1 MTFNN
6 SQMARIRNYASTSS
20 SGSDAYK
27 STDTTQIE
35 ARLQALEEKAH
46 KPCQGNGGSAKV
58 NAEELPG
65 LPPRKS
71 TAIHDRLNALEA
83 RLEALIKKLS

>member
-6 SQMARIRNYASTSS
+6 FQMARIRNYASTSS
-20 SGSDAYK
+20 SGFDEQK
-27 STDTTQIE
+27 STDTTEIE
-35 ARLQALEEKAH
+35 ARLKALEEKSH
-46 KPCQGNGGSAKV
+46 SPCQGNGGSAKI
-58 NAEELPG
+58 NASDLPG

-83 RLEALIKKLS
+83 RVEALIKKLS